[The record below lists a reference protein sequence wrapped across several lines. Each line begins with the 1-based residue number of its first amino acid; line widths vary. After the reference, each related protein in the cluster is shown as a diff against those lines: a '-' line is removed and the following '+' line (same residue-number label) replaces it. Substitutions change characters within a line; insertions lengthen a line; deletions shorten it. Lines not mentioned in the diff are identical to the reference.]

1 MKRVCQTVI
10 LGILAGACSKAPKPA
25 GAQAHQG
32 MVMVPDTTET
42 ELRATRPDPTGLLLM
57 MQAHIDSLA
66 RMSPEQMKGALPEHQ
81 RLTSRLLEETAASG
95 ALAVSIRQD
104 LADLAKRR
112 GPALSNRMQAH
123 LSRLRQLVAMQKKTR
138 LQM

>member
-1 MKRVCQTVI
+1 MKRICQTVV
-10 LGILAGACSKAPKPA
+10 LGILAGACTKASKPA

-32 MVMVPDTTET
+32 MVPDTSET

-57 MQAHIDSLA
+57 MKGHIDSLA
-66 RMSPEQMKGALPEHQ
+66 RMSPEQIKGALPEHQ

-95 ALAVSIRQD
+95 ALADSIRQD
-104 LADLAKRR
+104 VADLAKLR
-112 GPALSNRMQAH
+112 GPALSTRMQAH
-123 LSRLRQLVAMQKKTR
+123 LGRLRRLVAMQKKTR